1 MRDGLFSKAVASSRR
16 LRGRLRTYAYGI
28 VATLLLVAFAFAER
42 ATEQYVS
49 DRSRATGTAIELSIF
64 VLAALAFRPF
74 HRRVELFIE
83 GVFTKRRREAREAL
97 ARLKQELTSFNDPR
111 QVLRR
116 VAEAVDQHMGT
127 AGSAIYLLRHDYTA
141 EASTFDV
148 PVERV
153 APDDALVVRLRS
165 AAAPANPRA
174 LKSSAAGEVA
184 FPMMASGELI
194 GFLTLTPKRV
204 EYDAEDRY
212 ALSVLAEA
220 TGLALVALDPQLRAQ
235 TARKPASRPNN
246 LPRQSTS
253 FVGRSEEVNAVAD
266 LVRQS
271 ALVTI
276 VGAGGMGKTRLA
288 LQVAGNLVDER
299 SDGAWLIDLAPI
311 GSGSLVAS
319 AILST
324 LDVDQ
329 TADGTP
335 VDLLVAFLAP
345 RALLLLLDNC
355 EHVAADVARIAG
367 AILSRC
373 PNVTVLATSREPLG
387 ITGENVHRLP
397 ALDDTAAAQLFAER
411 AQTVNERFELNE
423 ATRPIVA
430 DICRRLDGMALAI
443 ELAAARVRSISVEEL
458 SRRLQ
463 LRLLAGGRDPLARH
477 QTMHALIDWSYDLLS
492 VKEQR
497 LFSQLAVFAG
507 GATLDAVTSTCLRGE
522 IDEWELL
529 DVITALVDKSLLVAD
544 VSESS
549 QRYRFLESIR
559 AYARE
564 RLESSGESEAV
575 LQRHAQA
582 FAVLSDRAY
591 EEFDTLPPP
600 GWLARYEAE
609 LDNVRA
615 AMTWAL
621 DNDREAAARIAGGF
635 GVIFLRLTLVREGI
649 DWCERALTGNDRLA
663 PAVKARA
670 AYVLSMLYNNQACYA
685 QALKAAEEA
694 ADAYRLTGDDRGSV
708 RARSQIVQQLAK
720 NGRSAEAIVLGDETI
735 AAARRLND
743 RGVLAAVLARCANL
757 FEPQEIEQARLR
769 FAESVEMFREL
780 GRDEERARVLEWWA
794 LSEYYAGNFDLAA
807 ASIEEALSLAQG
819 DVRTYTASHAAL
831 IHWVRGDRDRASTV
845 TREALALAARS
856 GHSTFLRGS
865 VFYAALIALS
875 SDPAEAARL
884 VGYAGVNEDQLGFD
898 ARERVLWDRLN
909 ADLRERLGDTH
920 VAVLRAE
927 GAAWNDDYAV
937 ARASKV

>member
-1 MRDGLFSKAVASSRR
+1 MRDGLFSKAVVSSRR

-116 VAEAVDQHMGT
+116 VAQAVDQHMGT
-127 AGSAIYLLRHDYTA
+127 AGSAIYLLRHGYAA
-141 EASTFDV
+141 EVSTFDI

-153 APDDALVVRLRS
+153 ALDDALVVRLRS

-174 LKSSAAGEVA
+174 LKSGAVGEVA
-184 FPMMASGELI
+184 FPMMAGGELI
-194 GFLTLTPKRV
+194 GFLALTPKQV
-204 EYDAEDRY
+204 DYDAEDRY
-212 ALSVLAEA
+212 ALGVLAEA
-220 TGLALVALDPQLRAQ
+220 TGLALVALDPELRAQ

-253 FVGRSEEVNAVAD
+253 FVGRRNEVKALAD

-276 VGAGGMGKTRLA
+276 VGVGGMGKTRLA

-299 SDGAWLIDLAPI
+299 TGGAWLVDLAPI

-319 AILST
+319 AILSA
-324 LDVDQ
+324 LGADQ
-329 TADGTP
+329 TADDEP
-335 VDLLVAFLAP
+335 VERLVEYLSP
-345 RALLLLLDNC
+345 RALLLVLDNC
-355 EHVAADVARIAG
+355 EQVVDDVARTVG
-367 AILSRC
+367 AIVSRC
-373 PNVTVLATSREPLG
+373 PSVTVLATSREPLG

-397 ALDDTAAAQLFAER
+397 ALDDDAAAQLFAER

-423 ATRPIVA
+423 RSRPLVA
-430 DICRRLDGMALAI
+430 NICRRLDGMALAI

-458 SRRLQ
+458 SHRLQ
-463 LRLLAGGRDPLARH
+463 LRLLAGGRDPLPRH

-492 VKEQR
+492 VKERR
-497 LFSQLAVFAG
+497 LFSQLAVFSG
-507 GATLDAVTSTCLRGE
+507 GATLEAVTSTCSRGE
-522 IDEWELL
+522 SDEWELL
-529 DVITALVDKSLLVAD
+529 DLITSLVDKSLLVAD

-559 AYARE
+559 AYAHE
-564 RLESSGESEAV
+564 RLQSSGEADKT
-575 LQRHAQA
+575 LQRHAHS
-582 FAVLSDRAY
+582 FAAISDRAY
-591 EEFDTLPPP
+591 EEFDTLPPA
-600 GWLARYEAE
+600 GWLARYEPE

-621 DNDREAAARIAGGF
+621 DSDRAIAARIAGGF
-635 GVIFLRLTLVREGI
+635 GVVFLRLTLVREGVA
-649 DWCERALTGNDRLA
+649 WCERALTGNDRLD
-663 PAVKARA
+663 PAVKARVS
-670 AYVLSMLYNNQACYA
+670 YVLSMLYNNQASDV
-685 QALKAAEEA
+685 QALEAAQEA
-694 ADAYRLTGDDRGSV
+694 ADAYRLAGDDRGIV

-720 NGRSAEAIVLGDETI
+720 NGRTAEAIVSGNETI
-735 AAARRLND
+735 AAARGLND
-743 RGVLAAVLARCANL
+743 RGVLAAVLARSANV
-757 FEPQEIEQARLR
+757 FEPREIEEARLR

-807 ASIEEALSLAQG
+807 SSIEEALSLAQG

-831 IHWVRGDRDRASTV
+831 VHWVRGDRDRASTR
-845 TREALALAARS
+845 TREALVLAAES
-856 GHSTFLRGS
+856 GHSAFLRSS

-884 VGYAGVNEDQLGFD
+884 VGYAGVDEDQLGFD
-898 ARERVLWDRLN
+898 ARERVLWDGLN
-909 ADLRERLGDTH
+909 SDLRKRLGETQ
-920 VAVLRAE
+920 VALLRAE
-927 GAAWNDDYAV
+927 GASWNDDAAV
-937 ARASKV
+937 AHASKV